1 MNRIK
6 SELGLDKRKWK
17 TSPLPGQIVLVST
30 ISRDRIPNLAPKS
43 WIAVVAFEPLIIGL
57 GCTLKHQTA
66 KNILETGEFVINVP
80 SEDLVKKVW
89 KTAYSP
95 HSGDVDLQKLGFTM
109 IPSVK
114 VSPPRIREC
123 KAHLECTYESDKR
136 YGNEIWIFGKTVF
149 VSIDKEALE
158 GSSQERHKYLNPIF
172 YLEKNTYGVL
182 GDVKPIQTRRYR
194 NQVSD

>member
-1 MNRIK
+1 MNIIK
-6 SELGLDKRKWK
+6 RNLGLDKRKWK
-17 TSPLPGQIVLVST
+17 TSPLLGQIVLVST

-43 WIAVVAFEPLIIGL
+43 WIAVAAFNPLIIGF

-66 KNILETGEFVINVP
+66 KNICETGEFVINVP

-95 HSGDVDLQKLGFTM
+95 HFGDIELQKLGFTM

-114 VSPPRIREC
+114 VSPPRIRGC
-123 KAHLECTYESDKR
+123 KAHLECIYESDKR

-172 YLEKNTYGVL
+172 YLEKNTYSAL
-182 GDVKPIQTRRYR
+182 GDVKAIQTRRYR
-194 NQVSD
+194 SPTSE